1 MPSGDMRLGDSMW
14 FQSTEAV
21 PGVGQRTASEAMDI
35 TETGIQS
42 ITIRHELVT
51 PGATQMLIMDKF

>member
-1 MPSGDMRLGDSMW
+1 
-14 FQSTEAV
+14 
-21 PGVGQRTASEAMDI
+21 MDI

-51 PGATQMLIMDKF
+51 PGATQMLIMDKY